1 LEEEKNPPDFISTLE
16 MVYLWLFGGWNN
28 VQDRDYITVKVLA
41 IAASFFL
48 VFIMTNIFVA
58 LMT

>member
-28 VQDRDYITVKVLA
+28 VQDWDYITVKVLA